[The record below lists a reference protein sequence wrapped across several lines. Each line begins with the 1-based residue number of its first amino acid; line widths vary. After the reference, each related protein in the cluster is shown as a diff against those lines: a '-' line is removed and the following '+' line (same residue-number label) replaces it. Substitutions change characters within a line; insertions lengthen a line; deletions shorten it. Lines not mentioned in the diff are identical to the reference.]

1 MMHKILTSGWFIL
14 AGAVIL
20 AAIVILGGGPET
32 AIAPDWWV

>member
-1 MMHKILTSGWFIL
+1 MMYRTLTSGWFIL

-20 AAIVILGGGPET
+20 AALVILGAGPGT